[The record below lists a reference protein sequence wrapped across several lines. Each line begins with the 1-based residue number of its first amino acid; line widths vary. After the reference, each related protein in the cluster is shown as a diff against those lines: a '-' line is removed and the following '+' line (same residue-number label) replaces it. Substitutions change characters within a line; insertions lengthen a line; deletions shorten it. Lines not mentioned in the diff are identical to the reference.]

1 MTPAQTMA
9 LSLHRIETE
18 QTMEVELTPAPGTA
32 YLGRDQVRALDL
44 QSLAASLRSERDRQE
59 GSFPRTTLVK
69 TPEVRVVAALLS
81 QGERLEDRE
90 ASRPVAIQVVDGEI
104 RVQLGEEVLYARSG
118 ELLALPAASSF
129 SVEAVRESS
138 LLLIASESP
147 APEGMREVPDGTVT
161 VEWEPALQE
170 LTAAEV
176 MNPAVVALAPGTP
189 LNTIVEQLAEYRISA
204 APVINVVG
212 EVIGM
217 VSETDLI
224 DEEKRRVRLPRTLL
238 FGVFPILEEA
248 VRGAYDE
255 GLNLTARDLMT
266 HPVFVAPE
274 DLPARQVADEMIAR
288 KINHVPVTRN
298 GRLVG
303 IIARADLLRAMQA
316 GRKQ

>member
-1 MTPAQTMA
+1 
-9 LSLHRIETE
+9 
-18 QTMEVELTPAPGTA
+18 MEVELTPAPGTA

-189 LNTIVEQLAEYRISA
+189 LNTIVEQLAECRISA
-204 APVINVVG
+204 APVINVAG

-224 DEEKRRVRLPRTLL
+224 DEEKRRVRLPR
-238 FGVFPILEEA
+238 
-248 VRGAYDE
+248 
-255 GLNLTARDLMT
+255 
-266 HPVFVAPE
+266 
-274 DLPARQVADEMIAR
+274 
-288 KINHVPVTRN
+288 
-298 GRLVG
+298 
-303 IIARADLLRAMQA
+303 
-316 GRKQ
+316 

>member
-1 MTPAQTMA
+1 MK
-9 LSLHRIETE
+9 
-18 QTMEVELTPAPGTA
+18 VELTPAPGTA
-32 YLGRDQVRALDL
+32 YLASDQVRALDL
-44 QSLAASLRSERDRQE
+44 QGLAASLRLERDQQE
-59 GSFPRTTLVK
+59 GSYPRTTLVK

-104 RVQLGEEVLYARSG
+104 RVQLGEDVLYARSG
-118 ELLALPAASSF
+118 ELLALPATIPS
-129 SVEAVRESS
+129 SVEAVRDSS
-138 LLLIASESP
+138 LLLIVSEP
-147 APEGMREVPDGTVT
+147 PVPEGMREAPAGTVT

-176 MNPAVVALAPGTP
+176 MNPDVVAVAPGTP

-204 APVINVVG
+204 APVINVAG

-248 VRGAYDE
+248 VREAYDE

-274 DLPARQVADEMIAR
+274 EMPARQVADEMITR

-298 GRLVG
+298 GCLVG
-303 IIARADLLRAMQA
+303 IIARTDLLRAMQA
-316 GRKQ
+316 GRAIGV